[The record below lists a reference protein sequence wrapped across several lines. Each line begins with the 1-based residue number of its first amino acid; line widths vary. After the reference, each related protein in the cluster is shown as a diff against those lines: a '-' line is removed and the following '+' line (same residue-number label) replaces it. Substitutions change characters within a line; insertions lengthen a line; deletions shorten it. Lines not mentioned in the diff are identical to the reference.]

1 MPVKL
6 TGQSPPGRTLQCTIT
21 VTASHSQTSENEW
34 LEARLLCCWS
44 NLHPVQVRSDFSSS
58 HLQTLLFNVDK
69 QLNEQPKVRSCKVYV
84 SLRYIPLLSQRCAD
98 VLVGFRLKTT
108 WSLFRKHHILANVK
122 MLTGTLVTGLAA
134 FSSATPS
141 PSTHIFWEMS
151 ILYIFELISGL
162 QETSVLRDPLYWLLE
177 GVEAT
182 TGSLLLWMGRFIWW
196 SLMFKGLKKLR
207 YVDTN
212 VGSVLK

>member
-1 MPVKL
+1 MSNPKYVPAKFMFLYVIFLSCHNVVLMFWLGLGSKL
-6 TGQSPPGRTLQCTIT
+6 LGHC
-21 VTASHSQTSENEW
+21 SEKN
-34 LEARLLCCWS
+34 
-44 NLHPVQVRSDFSSS
+44 
-58 HLQTLLFNVDK
+58 
-69 QLNEQPKVRSCKVYV
+69 
-84 SLRYIPLLSQRCAD
+84 
-98 VLVGFRLKTT
+98 
-108 WSLFRKHHILANVK
+108 HILANVK

-207 YVDTN
+207 YVDPN